1 MATIRIKR
9 STGSVG
15 PETLA
20 NAELAYAEGSD
31 RLYIGAGTGVSA
43 VVRQIASGE
52 LFTAKAAA
60 QVYASP
66 AGSTGSPTF
75 RALGIS
81 DVTNLSTTLGDKASL
96 TANRIFSGTTRF
108 DGAVTINN
116 VAISLGGDASA
127 GTPAT
132 ADNST
137 KVATTAFVKA
147 QGYSTTVGTV
157 TSVGLSL
164 PNIFTVGQA
173 VTTSGNITATLASQT
188 GGLVFASPTG
198 TTGTPTFRALV
209 ASDLPAATAYRDTA
223 NTFAAGTTQ
232 TFSGTVNLASVVQI
246 GGVAMTSSAA
256 ELNLLDG
263 SSAGTVAN
271 SKAVIYS
278 AAGDV
283 RGTTFSTTGW
293 SLTSSALRVSSLD
306 VLHIDNRTLH
316 GDTDGAVALDFS
328 DAGEVEVTNDLA
340 VGGGLSV
347 QSHGSISGNL
357 TVGGTLT
364 VNGPTTIVTSN
375 QVTLNDPV
383 LTLGGDTAPTTDSN
397 TDRGIEFRW
406 HNGTV
411 AKMGFFGF
419 DDSTNRFT
427 FIPDNTS
434 TTPHV
439 YSGTLGGLD
448 AGNYFKNGAQLAAS
462 HLADGTTGSSTI
474 VLSNAP
480 TLTSP
485 ALSGTPTSPTATVDT
500 TSAQIATTAFVVN
513 QASST
518 TPAMA
523 GAPAVG
529 TSKRFARAD
538 HVHPTDSSRA
548 PLASPALTGT
558 PTAPTA
564 ATATNSTQ
572 IATTAFVKAQGYA
585 LSSSLGTMA
594 SQNSNSV
601 SITGG
606 SISGATIDGGTF

>member
-31 RLYIGAGTGVSA
+31 RLYIGAGTGVTA

-52 LFTAKAAA
+52 LFTAKTASL
-60 QVYASP
+60 VYASP
-66 AGSTGSPTF
+66 AATSGAPSF
-75 RALGIS
+75 RALQQS
-81 DVTNLSTTLGDKASL
+81 DITGLTTALAGKASL
-96 TANRIFSGTTRF
+96 SAANTFAEEQTF
-108 DGAVTINN
+108 NAAVAFNN
-116 VAISLGGDASA
+116 VAVSLGTSASA

-132 ADNST
+132 ADSST

-198 TTGTPTFRALV
+198 TSGAPTFRALV
-209 ASDLPAATAYRDTA
+209 ASDLPAATAYRNTA

-263 SSAGTVAN
+263 SSVGAVAN
-271 SKAVIYS
+271 NKAVIYS

-283 RGTTFSTTGW
+283 RGTTFSTSGW
-293 SLTSSALRVSSLD
+293 SLSAQSLTATGGLL
-306 VLHIDNRTLH
+306 VIDIAQRGLCNSVN
-316 GDTDGAVALDFS
+316 GAEELSF
-328 DAGEVEVTNDLA
+328 AGEGEIAVTNDLS
-340 VGGGLSV
+340 VGNDLDV
-347 QSHGSISGNL
+347 SGNL
-357 TVGGTLT
+357 VVGGTLT
-364 VNGPTTIVTSN
+364 VNGGTTIVNST
-375 QVTLNDPV
+375 QVTLDDPV
-383 LTLGGDTAPTTDSN
+383 LTLGGDTAPTVDTN

-406 HNGTV
+406 HNGTA

-434 TTPHV
+434 ATPHV
-439 YSGTLGGLD
+439 YSGTLGALD
-448 AGNYFKNGAQLAAS
+448 AGNYYKNGALLAAS
-462 HLADGTTGSSTI
+462 HLADGTTGSSAI
-474 VLSNAP
+474 VLSNSPAIS
-480 TLTSP
+480 SP
-485 ALSGTPTSPTATVDT
+485 ALSGVPTSITAAVDT
-500 TSAQIATTAFVVN
+500 TSTQIATTAFVVN

-606 SISGATIDGGTF
+606 SISGATIDGGTW